1 MFFISLWKLFSFSG
15 KSNFSILDIQ
25 ISWGHQ
31 MPKHK
36 TEKYILLKNLGSKQP
51 FNEIWP
57 VYVLLQKKKI
67 YWKIL
72 QKLRPE
78 N

>member
-1 MFFISLWKLFSFSG
+1 
-15 KSNFSILDIQ
+15 
-25 ISWGHQ
+25 

-72 QKLRPE
+72 QKLRRE